1 MKGFSKH
8 MKKKDLAVFPITER
22 GYALARR
29 AAGLYRDAVI
39 YRPVELKRAGLKKLV
54 GRAFTECSGLL
65 FISAVGIAVRVC
77 APFLK
82 GKDIDPAVVVMDEGG
97 RFAISL
103 ISGHLGGANKLAQA
117 VANLYGAAPVITT
130 ATDVAGLPCVEDAAG
145 LLGLIVDVDDVKKIK
160 LINSAILK
168 GLKVYLIDDGA
179 TRRNA
184 AKQAFANTGVFTF
197 RKSFPACA
205 APGTVFVCVTPFIGS
220 IPIEVRRKT
229 LVLRPREFVMGVGC
243 GKGVDTEDIDAAFK
257 RILKEARISRLSVR
271 NLATIDVKSN
281 EAGLLEFAEREGLG
295 LHFFTAA
302 KLNRI
307 RPPSGRSTAAIKA
320 TGAQG
325 VAEAAAILSAGGKKI
340 WTKKTITGRVTTALA
355 RVESPSSALGRAR

>member
-1 MKGFSKH
+1 MEKKH
-8 MKKKDLAVFPITER
+8 LAVFPITER
-22 GYALARR
+22 GYALARC
-29 AAGLYRDAVI
+29 AAGLYPDVVI
-39 YRPVELKRAGLKKLV
+39 YRPVELRRAGLKRLV

-65 FISAVGIAVRVC
+65 FISAVGIAVRIC

-117 VANLYGAAPVITT
+117 VAGLYGATPVITT
-130 ATDVAGLPCVEDAAG
+130 ATDVAGLPCVEDVAG
-145 LLGLIVDVDDVKKIK
+145 LLGLIVDDVKKIK

-168 GLKVYLIDDGA
+168 GRKVFIIDEDA

-184 AKQAFANTGVFTF
+184 VKKTFEKTGVFSI
-197 RKSFPACA
+197 RASFPASSR
-205 APGTVFVCVTPFIGS
+205 PDEVFIHVTPFIDS
-220 IPIEVRRKT
+220 IPVEVRRKT

-243 GKGVDTEDIDAAFK
+243 GKGASAKSIEAAFR
-257 RILKEARISRLSVR
+257 RILKEARISRLSIR
-271 NLATIDVKSN
+271 NLATIDIKN
-281 EAGLLEFAEREGLG
+281 TEAGLLEFAEREDLG

-302 KLNRI
+302 KLNGI
-307 RPPSGRSTAAIKA
+307 RPPSGRSTAAVLA
-320 TGAQG
+320 TGALG

-340 WTKKTITGRVTTALA
+340 WTKKTINGRVTTALA